1 MKYDWLLKKDMRNIY
16 VIVICFFLCV
26 WGVIA
31 GTTSYYYRK
40 QYNRTIS
47 ENEYIVGK
55 AERRID
61 DLRTRLTELETR
73 EQTIKL
79 ITTTAIE
86 STERTDE
93 ILDRDI
99 KTVAEMRAV
108 LQDLQRVC
116 NSYEQCI
123 FDINANIGNKGD

>member
-40 QYNRTIS
+40 QYNRAIS

-123 FDINANIGNKGD
+123 FDINANIDNKGD

>member
-1 MKYDWLLKKDMRNIY
+1 MKYDWLFKKDMRNIY
-16 VIVICFFLCV
+16 VIVICFFLCI
-26 WGVIA
+26 WGIIT

-123 FDINANIGNKGD
+123 FDINANIDNKGD

>member
-1 MKYDWLLKKDMRNIY
+1 MKYEWLFQKDMRNIY
-16 VIVICFFLCV
+16 VIIICFFLCI

-31 GTTSYYYRK
+31 STTSYYYRK
-40 QYNRTIS
+40 QYNRAIS

-61 DLRTRLTELETR
+61 NLRERLNEFETR

-108 LQDLQRVC
+108 LQDLQRVS

-123 FDINANIGNKGD
+123 FDINTNLDNKGD